1 MASSLPWQAYLMLR
15 ISGIRKAFSNCEN
28 SFDVGKGE
36 NPTLPIANN
45 FGVFA
50 GFETPTERVRDD
62 TQERAQVP
70 CPVAVLLGDSKS
82 VTLGW

>member
-1 MASSLPWQAYLMLR
+1 MLR

-36 NPTLPIANN
+36 DPALSVAGN

-50 GFETPTERVRDD
+50 GVETPTECVRDD
-62 TQERAQVP
+62 AQERAPVP
-70 CPVAVLLGDSKS
+70 RPIAVLLGDSKS
-82 VTLGW
+82 VTRGP